1 MAIMALRQVLLAS
14 ALFCV
19 PLAFS
24 GTAFADLAISGQD
37 GKQVRAGDGLP
48 MVPTPDSIAVI
59 EFSSAKAPRVIGMLE
74 VCSTQMGPPSALAV
88 APDHS
93 FVLAAC
99 PQKFGPDNKLTAAN
113 TVAVIGLDDPTRPKL
128 LETVESGLGATGV
141 YLDKK
146 ARVAL
151 VTGVGDDSITLFTI
165 KDRHLTRGG
174 QVKLEAKAEPRDVI
188 IAPDGRTAYALRF
201 GDGKVTKLAIKGDQ
215 LERVGDFDVGTQPD
229 GGSITADGRYL
240 FVNDFGGAPTTTKGV
255 GATVLIDTRSGK
267 ITDAVEVGAL
277 PEDVVQ
283 SPDGKY
289 AAVVV
294 GNGSATVPNA
304 PNFKQVYGKL
314 VIFQRNGGK
323 LTHITDG
330 QLGHACQGVVWSE
343 DGKRLLV
350 QCSVE
355 RDIRTYDFDG
365 KTLTERPEAAIK
377 MVSRPGVMITAKS
390 RP

>member
-1 MAIMALRQVLLAS
+1 MRAILLAT
-14 ALFCV
+14 ALI
-19 PLAFS
+19 LAPVA
-24 GTAFADLAISGQD
+24 AFADLAISGQD

-48 MVPTPDSIAVI
+48 MVPTPDSIAAI
-59 EFSSAKAPRVIGMLE
+59 EFSSSKAPRVIGMLN

-88 APDHS
+88 APDYS

-99 PQKFGPDNKLTAAN
+99 PQKFGPDGKLTAAD

-128 LETVESGLGATGV
+128 LETVEAGLGATGI
-141 YLDKK
+141 YLNRK
-146 ARVAL
+146 ATIAL

-165 KDRHLTRGG
+165 KDRHLTRGS
-174 QVKLEAKAEPRDVI
+174 QVKLEAKAEPRDVL
-188 IAPDGRTAYALRF
+188 IAPDGKFAYALRF
-201 GDGKVTKLAIKGDQ
+201 GDGKVTKLAIRGDQ
-215 LERVGDFDVGTQPD
+215 LSRVADFDVGTQPD

-240 FVNDFGGAPTTTKGV
+240 FVNDFGGAPSTSKGV
-255 GATVLIDTRSGK
+255 GATALLDTRTGK
-267 ITDAVEVGAL
+267 ITDAMEVGAL

-294 GNGSATVPNA
+294 GNGSATVRNA
-304 PNFKQVYGKL
+304 ANYNSVFGKL
-314 VIFQRNGGK
+314 VIFQRQGGK

-330 QLGHACQGVVWSE
+330 QIGHACQGVVWSE

-355 RDIRTYDFDG
+355 RDIKVLDFDG
-365 KTLTERPEAAIK
+365 KSLTERPEAAIK
-377 MVSRPGVMITAKS
+377 MVSRPGVMITSRS